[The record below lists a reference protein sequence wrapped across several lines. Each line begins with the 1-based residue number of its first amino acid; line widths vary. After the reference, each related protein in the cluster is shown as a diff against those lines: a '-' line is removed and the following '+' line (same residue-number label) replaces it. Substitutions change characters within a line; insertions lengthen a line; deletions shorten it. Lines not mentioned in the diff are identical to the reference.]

1 MSLQK
6 NADIKHYQILNAYQ
20 IKKQTYIIDW
30 NWIYRYKS
38 MAETCVAGGQQ
49 SKVLGNR
56 EKMGDTSLIQKLV
69 LLIMQQQ
76 F

>member
-1 MSLQK
+1 
-6 NADIKHYQILNAYQ
+6 
-20 IKKQTYIIDW
+20 
-30 NWIYRYKS
+30 

-69 LLIMQQQ
+69 LLIMQQKI
-76 F
+76 